1 MTNFHFCLTSL
12 TTKLS
17 KGKAIIQKYKV
28 HAPKSG
34 SKIQHLNSTKWNLHK
49 ATIIIATLIITLKTV
64 QVSHLAVIDY
74 LDRIHIAIL
83 LKVLSQ
89 ISFCG
94 VQT

>member
-49 ATIIIATLIITLKTV
+49 ATIITLKTV